1 MDRLPPEMIQTI
13 GSHVQNNKNLASFS
27 GSSKSLRDSLKP
39 VMNAR
44 KVTKGKI
51 LGVME
56 RMKQEATDE
65 KPIRMFLV
73 KDNIAYEFGFFIF
86 RFTDLGAFYV
96 EQSFESNKKPSKKRF
111 ECRFMINDNFR
122 REGEVSVDIPTVSMR
137 DALEKAR
144 DVLNFVMNAP
154 ERNPLDKRCNILD
167 AIPVANRFF
176 VVATIMTLLY
186 DLLSDLSPEN
196 IYARAYAKAKGASS

>member
-1 MDRLPPEMIQTI
+1 
-13 GSHVQNNKNLASFS
+13 
-27 GSSKSLRDSLKP
+27 
-39 VMNAR
+39 
-44 KVTKGKI
+44 
-51 LGVME
+51 
-56 RMKQEATDE
+56 
-65 KPIRMFLV
+65 
-73 KDNIAYEFGFFIF
+73 
-86 RFTDLGAFYV
+86 
-96 EQSFESNKKPSKKRF
+96 
-111 ECRFMINDNFR
+111 MINDNFR

-176 VVATIMTLLY
+176 VVAPIMTLLY